1 MNNESGLT
9 LLEVMVTMIVL
20 TIGLLGLAPM
30 IVLSVDGNS
39 MSQDVLTVSNMA
51 KEPIEFYQGAAVMP
65 AMPFKSSQSLD
76 GGAYTRVVEIWDN
89 SSDPTM
95 PDNVCHMDVTISWT
109 DKTGMAR
116 TSKYS
121 TLIEKE

>member
-9 LLEVMVTMIVL
+9 LLEVMVTMVVL

-30 IVLSVDGNS
+30 IVLSIDGNS
-39 MSQDVLTVSNMA
+39 MSQDVLTVSNLA
-51 KEPIEFYQGAAVMP
+51 KEPIEFYQGAAGLP
-65 AMPFKSSQSLD
+65 ALPFKVSQSLD
-76 GGAYTRVVEIWDN
+76 GGTYTRTVRIWDN
-89 SSDPTM
+89 TTDTLM
-95 PDNVCHMDVTISWT
+95 PPDVCHMEVTISWT

-116 TSKYS
+116 SSQYS